1 MNDYDATGGEQ
12 GWTMKS
18 KLNELRLDAGI
29 ARIENQRWLCVLDK
43 ETGMMIDPLIGL
55 EKFAELI
62 VGECVGI
69 ADEYDG
75 VGSTIVSRIKKHFGV
90 EDRAVPILSADEQ
103 ALFAG
108 IASSK
113 LFTIAGAKKHFGV
126 EE

>member
-1 MNDYDATGGEQ
+1 
-12 GWTMKS
+12 MKT

-29 ARIENQRWLCVLDK
+29 ARIENQQWLCVLDK

-62 VGECVGI
+62 VRECIDI

-75 VGSTIVSRIKKHFGV
+75 VGSTIVSRIR
-90 EDRAVPILSADEQ
+90 E
-103 ALFAG
+103 
-108 IASSK
+108 
-113 LFTIAGAKKHFGV
+113 HFGV